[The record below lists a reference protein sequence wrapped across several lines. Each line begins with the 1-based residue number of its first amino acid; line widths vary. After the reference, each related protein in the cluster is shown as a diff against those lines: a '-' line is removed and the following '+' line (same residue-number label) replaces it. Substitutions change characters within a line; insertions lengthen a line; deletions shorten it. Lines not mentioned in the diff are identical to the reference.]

1 MCIRD
6 RPLFSFFALTL
17 LSFIICGLLKLA
29 RVIRSAIN
37 HTINCA
43 IVFFFSLQPAILKS
57 ALDVMNCKEIGD
69 EERKLSVLVVA
80 NDFSCQSEDHLNFK
94 LLFGYPSLAIGDQA
108 TLLFVILTIFV
119 GILLPVLLVLY
130 LRLEGQ
136 GLVKHKDNI
145 EVIRGLPSTDKQ
157 KLKVMMARFS
167 YIFISYD
174 SRRYFWE
181 GVSTLWSSL
190 IVVYT
195 CLLYTSPSPR
205 DGLLSR
211 MPSSA

>member
-94 LLFGYPSLAIGDQA
+94 LLFGYPSLAIG
-108 TLLFVILTIFV
+108 
-119 GILLPVLLVLY
+119 ILLPVLLVLY